1 MNGNQKETNNKNL
14 KVNTASIN
22 KLSGMIRNL
31 NKQQLKGIIL
41 ILWDK
46 NEKIH
51 QNFLNLIWINY
62 LIINLKNWKLMQ

>member
-14 KVNTASIN
+14 KINTASIN

>member
-31 NKQQLKGIIL
+31 NKQQLKGITYI
-41 ILWDK
+41 
-46 NEKIH
+46 
-51 QNFLNLIWINY
+51 
-62 LIINLKNWKLMQ
+62 MG

>member
-62 LIINLKNWKLMQ
+62 LIINLKNWKLM

>member
-46 NEKIH
+46 NGKIH